1 MFPYSYR
8 YLYVD
13 RYMSEGF
20 SSSFSLSDLIEW
32 YSAMSPLYLQS
43 VEIINI
49 YLTNGKGN
57 GWFAWRCKWSRFLI
71 LLIVLY
77 TGPSIKI
84 SYFACYFGR
93 SFWGYG
99 PGPPTT
105 GISICAPLQ
114 RQCSLSAC
122 TCGWACHGWCFSPP
136 SCKFSQWSLK
146 FNIRE
151 SCNGRWGIEL
161 VDYWISM
168 LKLAK

>member
-1 MFPYSYR
+1 
-8 YLYVD
+8 
-13 RYMSEGF
+13 MSEGF
-20 SSSFSLSDLIEW
+20 SSSLSLSDLIEW
-32 YSAMSPLYLQS
+32 YSAMCPLCLQS

-49 YLTNGKGN
+49 YLANGKGN
-57 GWFAWRCKWSRFLI
+57 GWFVWRCKWLRFLI
-71 LLIVLY
+71 LLIVLC
-77 TGPSIKI
+77 TGPFIKI
-84 SYFACYFGR
+84 SYFTCYFGR

-114 RQCSLSAC
+114 RQCSLSTC

-136 SCKFSQWSLK
+136 SCKFSQWRLK

-151 SCNGRWGIEL
+151 NCNGRWGIEL